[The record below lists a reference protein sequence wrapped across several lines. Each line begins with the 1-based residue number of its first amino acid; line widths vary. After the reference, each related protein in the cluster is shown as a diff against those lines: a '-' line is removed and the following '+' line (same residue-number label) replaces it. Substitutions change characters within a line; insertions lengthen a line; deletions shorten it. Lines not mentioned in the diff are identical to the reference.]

1 MDRSNFSAGEMLSVA
16 LNDIS
21 TVYKDHL
28 ANSVD
33 GKRVFLSSPTKEKN
47 SRSIPISVIQSSV
60 SNLKATQSTPNSYY
74 TEVSHTVREG
84 NVRST
89 ESLQSEV
96 QRLSEKVYEQSQFI
110 DQLRIAIPLPFTPDG
125 EKKQCNILTDLCQQ
139 KLNISCLERKHSS
152 METWISR
159 CQREIMTLTNV
170 VNQQQEEISHLRE
183 IMKDMY
189 RSIPQALPSFC
200 SEATRRPS
208 TVGPEAT
215 QTAFGPASYR
225 SASCNELPNQ
235 SSRYTQNGTP
245 ALNSDSGLR
254 DSMTPTATGGG
265 DLGRPPHPQIVRAAL
280 SGGGGSSS
288 SFSSRRLGSASSF
301 QRNMAKARNVETASG
316 SNSKLSGWDLLLKSP
331 RLALRRSLNRLN
343 FQKEPSETNSDP
355 DNDQQSTISTSS
367 AQRPI
372 SGGAFKSTLSLLLPT
387 ETNFE
392 EWPLASVCEFL
403 CQLGLGYCAAAA
415 STWVRTGADIIAS
428 NTKKLQ
434 QDLGISKPLHLKK
447 LLIHINLRTTSQLR
461 ATRETSYLPQINPH
475 PEFSVTAWLED
486 LGLLMYREVFEYEL
500 IDAYVLNELTLA
512 DLQSMDIT
520 NELHMLSLRRGLQL
534 LRQINFDLS
543 QLSRRPIF
551 RSPEPVKRLSP
562 TSPPDLSEA
571 SAGED
576 AEEDDVFKAPA
587 KQQKAEEDLDA
598 EVDNYVALPAIMTRS
613 GISVNSSRSL
623 LSGRSSLPPKPEGST
638 RRTTSP
644 VLSTLPCRSPLIRCL
659 GELSSAKECQD
670 NHQRV
675 VPPNELALWTF
686 HRLEVWLRDIELPE
700 YVSNLR
706 GSGLHGAL
714 FVSLAS

>member
-1 MDRSNFSAGEMLSVA
+1 
-16 LNDIS
+16 
-21 TVYKDHL
+21 
-28 ANSVD
+28 
-33 GKRVFLSSPTKEKN
+33 
-47 SRSIPISVIQSSV
+47 
-60 SNLKATQSTPNSYY
+60 
-74 TEVSHTVREG
+74 
-84 NVRST
+84 
-89 ESLQSEV
+89 
-96 QRLSEKVYEQSQFI
+96 
-110 DQLRIAIPLPFTPDG
+110 
-125 EKKQCNILTDLCQQ
+125 
-139 KLNISCLERKHSS
+139 
-152 METWISR
+152 ME
-159 CQREIMTLTNV
+159 
-170 VNQQQEEISHLRE
+170 
-183 IMKDMY
+183 
-189 RSIPQALPSFC
+189 
-200 SEATRRPS
+200 
-208 TVGPEAT
+208 
-215 QTAFGPASYR
+215 
-225 SASCNELPNQ
+225 
-235 SSRYTQNGTP
+235 
-245 ALNSDSGLR
+245 
-254 DSMTPTATGGG
+254 
-265 DLGRPPHPQIVRAAL
+265 
-280 SGGGGSSS
+280 
-288 SFSSRRLGSASSF
+288 
-301 QRNMAKARNVETASG
+301 
-316 SNSKLSGWDLLLKSP
+316 
-331 RLALRRSLNRLN
+331 
-343 FQKEPSETNSDP
+343 
-355 DNDQQSTISTSS
+355 
-367 AQRPI
+367 
-372 SGGAFKSTLSLLLPT
+372 
-387 ETNFE
+387 
-392 EWPLASVCEFL
+392 
-403 CQLGLGYCAAAA
+403 
-415 STWVRTGADIIAS
+415 
-428 NTKKLQ
+428 
-434 QDLGISKPLHLKK
+434 DLGISKPLHLKK

-551 RSPEPVKRLSP
+551 RSPEPVKRLSS

-675 VPPNELALWTF
+675 VPPDELALWTF

-714 FVSLAS
+714 FVFENRFTADTLADVLDIAANKTLLRRHLTDQFANLVGEQLMLRKQSCLSKPDVVPLTTFGKFKGFQTRKLLRLAKQLDLQVRMPHVDYLTEVLPGRTRRLR